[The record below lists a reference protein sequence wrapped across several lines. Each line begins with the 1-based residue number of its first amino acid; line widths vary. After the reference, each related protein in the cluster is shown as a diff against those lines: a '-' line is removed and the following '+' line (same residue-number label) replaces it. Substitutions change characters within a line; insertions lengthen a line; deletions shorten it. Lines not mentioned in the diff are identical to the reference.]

1 MIKINMNYKD
11 GKWAKKIISLQHED
25 GSWGYFH
32 SLSNPSPQQPMTTE
46 QALRRLEILGF
57 TIDDKPI
64 KKAVKYMN
72 NCLVG
77 KNRIPDREEKT
88 HNWNVFTGL
97 ILSTWIRI
105 FTKENEKVESIAG
118 KWCEIINNSF
128 KNGYDHYLYVSK
140 YENVFGIKM
149 NPKAGRLVDFVN
161 FYPISLLTNSLDK
174 NIETKYFKYILE
186 HECGMYYIY
195 DKKIINTP
203 KIFKSKIT
211 SNYLRAIELLSKYNN
226 PECKN
231 QLEFI
236 VKWLDKNMISKNEW
250 DMGKESKDGINFP
263 LSDSW
268 RNEEDRIKDCTYRIN
283 KLLKNIKANCNFA

>member
-1 MIKINMNYKD
+1 
-11 GKWAKKIISLQHED
+11 
-25 GSWGYFH
+25 
-32 SLSNPSPQQPMTTE
+32 MTTE

-57 TIDDKPI
+57 TIADKPI

-72 NCLVG
+72 DCLIG

-105 FTKENEKVESIAG
+105 FTNKNEPANNIAG

-128 KNGYDHYLYVSK
+128 KKDYDHSVYVSK
-140 YENVFGIKM
+140 YENIFRIKM

-161 FYPISLLTNSLDK
+161 FYPISLLTNTLDK
-174 NIETKYFKYILE
+174 NIEPKYFKYILE
-186 HECGMYYIY
+186 HECGMYYVY
-195 DKKIINTP
+195 DKKILNTP
-203 KIFKSKIT
+203 KSFKSKIAN
-211 SNYLRAIELLSKYNN
+211 NYLRVIELLSKYDN
-226 PECKN
+226 PECKK
-231 QLEFI
+231 QLKFI
-236 VKWLDKNMISKNEW
+236 VKWLNENMTTEGVW

-268 RNEEDRIKDCTYRIN
+268 RREEDRIKDCTYRIN
-283 KLLKNIKANCNFA
+283 KLLENLKVKLYLRLKL